1 MSALVERVVEDS
13 APAAAPPPP
22 PPLAFDQYCV
32 TSAAALAF
40 SCAARSSTV
49 GAAACCASTLSS
61 SARRFL
67 RISSRVVEP
76 ERPSASTRA
85 AQWRTASA
93 MDASVLVY
101 CVWRTPSRRSS
112 SELLL
117 GASAAIVRLRSAVR
131 ECHQSQTGCC
141 YCPQV
146 FDAVERSC
154 EVRRC
159 APRRLLAPRAP
170 APRPSRAA
178 HNYTQLARS

>member
-1 MSALVERVVEDS
+1 MSALVDRVVEDS

-22 PPLAFDQYCV
+22 PLAFDQYRV

-76 ERPSASTRA
+76 ERPSASTSA

-93 MDASVLVY
+93 MDSSVLVY
-101 CVWRTPSRRSS
+101 CWWRTPSRRSS
-112 SELLL
+112 SVLLV
-117 GASAAIVRLRSAVR
+117 ASAPSLLKEPQPRYSVKVVLARSDVA
-131 ECHQSQTGCC
+131 T
-141 YCPQV
+141 QV
-146 FDAVERSC
+146 FDARAH
-154 EVRRC
+154 
-159 APRRLLAPRAP
+159 APQRPRLLRLHP
-170 APRPSRAA
+170 AAA
-178 HNYTQLARS
+178 ARSARSTRLARN